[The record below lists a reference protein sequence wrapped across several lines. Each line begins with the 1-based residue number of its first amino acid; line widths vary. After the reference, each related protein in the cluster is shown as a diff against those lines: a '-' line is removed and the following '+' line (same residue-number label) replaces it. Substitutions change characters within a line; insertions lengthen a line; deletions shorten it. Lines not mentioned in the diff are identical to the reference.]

1 MEVCMDSE
9 LFKESVEYERLTQAV
24 YQAILRKEGQNIEV
38 VHNQD
43 VTGKSGVAHQV
54 DVLWRFKLAG
64 VTHLVLIECKNYA
77 STLTLEK
84 VRNFFAVLH
93 DIGNC
98 GGLMVTRTG
107 YQSGVEQ
114 FAKFYGIGLK
124 LLRRPE
130 PEDWIGRIKNI
141 HINIQIREVV
151 SSEDRP
157 IRVKVQ
163 LEAKDANQ
171 ETYLNELQ
179 AKGRLSMPSALNMVF
194 WSSDRKN
201 MTEEL
206 RWWLPKQL
214 TVAEKADGGPYKE
227 VIPLNDKYLLINPG
241 SDDEVFIKVNHLEV
255 EYFVETIDN
264 TEMVLLGEDLVET
277 ILKDFNSGDVEYTK
291 LKKE

>member
-1 MEVCMDSE
+1 MDSE

-24 YQAILRKEGQNIEV
+24 YQAIIRKEGQNIEV

-43 VTGKSGVAHQV
+43 VIGKSGVAHQV

-93 DIGNC
+93 DIANC
-98 GGLMVTRTG
+98 SGLMVTRTG
-107 YQSGVEQ
+107 YQYGVEQ

-124 LLRRPE
+124 LLRHPE

-141 HINIQIREVV
+141 HINFHIREVV

-157 IRVKVQ
+157 IRVNVKF
-163 LEAKDANQ
+163 EAKDADQ
-171 ETYLNELQ
+171 ENYLKELQ
-179 AKGRLSMPSALNMVF
+179 SKGRLSMPSAPDMVF
-194 WSSDRKN
+194 WSGDRKN
-201 MTEEL
+201 VTEEL

-214 TVAEKADGGPYKE
+214 EVAGKADGGPYIQ
-227 VIPLNDKYLLINPG
+227 VIPLSDHYLLFNPG
-241 SDDEVFIKVNHLEV
+241 DGDEVFVKVNQLEV

-264 TEMVLLGEDLVET
+264 TDMVVLGEDLIEA

-291 LKKE
+291 LK